1 MYYPKSQITTPLYTN
16 GDEFTLDGKDYA
28 GYYWADSNG
37 SSFSGKSPQNPPNNL
52 LLPKPTPTDLEVEP
66 PESFFKSNPEYYNA
80 KRQKFNSS
88 APQPPTPSVTFPTN
102 GEYETGEFQRYF
114 VRKRNEMKYVEINK
128 TTYKQY
134 TSRSQSVQWQ
144 LYAPIQI
151 NWILTGEQKKV
162 YEINKN
168 IVLLYQNQSKIFGFY
183 ESFKDNFTR
192 FYK

>member
-1 MYYPKSQITTPLYTN
+1 MYYPKSQISSPLYTSGN
-16 GDEFTLDGKDYA
+16 EFLLEGKNYV
-28 GYYWADSNG
+28 GNYWVNSNG
-37 SSFSGKSPQNPPNNL
+37 GSFSGKSPQNPPNYL
-52 LLPKPTPTDLEVEP
+52 LTRVREKITVENTLPPSLFIEDKI
-66 PESFFKSNPEYYNA
+66 YYNA
-80 KRQKFNSS
+80 KKEKFTQI
-88 APQPPTPSVTFPTN
+88 APSPPTPSVTFPTN
-102 GEYETGEFQRYF
+102 EEYETGEFQRYF

-151 NWILTGEQKKV
+151 DWVLTGERKKV

-168 IVLLYQNQSKIFGFY
+168 IVLLYQKQSKIFGFY

>member
-1 MYYPKSQITTPLYTN
+1 MVILKTKESALKISYKQICL
-16 GDEFTLDGKDYA
+16 DEDASIKRILGPNLDSIDRGNYH
-28 GYYWADSNG
+28 SV
-37 SSFSGKSPQNPPNNL
+37 SGNP
-52 LLPKPTPTDLEVEP
+52 DRVSGFHEI
-66 PESFFKSNPEYYNA
+66 
-80 KRQKFNSS
+80 
-88 APQPPTPSVTFPTN
+88 
-102 GEYETGEFQRYF
+102 
-114 VRKRNEMKYVEINK
+114 KYVEINK

-151 NWILTGEQKKV
+151 NWILTGERKKV

-168 IVLLYQNQSKIFGFY
+168 IVLLYQKQSKIFGFY

>member
-1 MYYPKSQITTPLYTN
+1 MYYPKSQISTPLYTSGKEYLLN
-16 GDEFTLDGKDYA
+16 GKNYVGN
-28 GYYWADSNG
+28 YWVNSNG
-37 SSFSGKSPQNPPNNL
+37 RSYSGKSPQNPPNYL
-52 LLPKPTPTDLEVEP
+52 LTRVRKEITAEDVQP
-66 PESFFKSNPEYYNA
+66 PSLFIEDKTYYNA
-80 KRQKFNSS
+80 KREKFTQI
-88 APQPPTPSVTFPTN
+88 APSPPTPSITFPTN

-114 VRKRNEMKYVEINK
+114 VRKRNEIKYVEINK

-151 NWILTGEQKKV
+151 NWILTGKRKKV

-168 IVLLYQNQSKIFGFY
+168 IVLLYQKQSKIFGFY

>member
-1 MYYPKSQITTPLYTN
+1 MYYPKSQISTPLYTN

-37 SSFSGKSPQNPPNNL
+37 SNFSGKSPQNPPNNL

-80 KRQKFNSS
+80 KKEKFNSS

-102 GEYETGEFQRYF
+102 EEYETGEFQRYF

-151 NWILTGEQKKV
+151 NWVLTGEQKKV

-168 IVLLYQNQSKIFGFY
+168 IVLLYQKQSKIFGFY
-183 ESFKDNFTR
+183 ESFKDNFTK